1 MGTSLGTLNTSASND
16 IGRNN
21 TSENQ
26 LSKMPENN
34 SETTTRER
42 ISPMTEAT
50 ENTKRAA
57 KKSVETAR
65 VIEGI
70 DILGTE
76 KCSCTATDQV
86 PVLVLDKL
94 KKNGNFEK
102 MNEEVEVKIFKAGLD
117 LDHSSSNSDPEVND
131 KRNEIPRDKP
141 FRLPLTSIRCSGFNP
156 KMTKEEEV
164 KENKKEKGNKELLHP
179 KVVEKEDKSVVVNG
193 SVFMEASRTIPYK
206 VNHARPEGE
215 EPQRVMVT
223 VPYKMPVRIH
233 KDDGELPVPLNYQ
246 ALPYQLR
253 HSMGEVPQPVPRSVA
268 LEGEMSSG
276 ARPITS

>member
-1 MGTSLGTLNTSASND
+1 MVNDHCIGHKHIIFLQEEESVEEEQPVEIQLEELVEIIRINEEKCEFNVPVMITKIEQGKIRETRPKDVADKSSGANQELGKIKNDSDTSLGTLNISATND
-16 IGRNN
+16 IERNN

-42 ISPMTEAT
+42 ISPLNETATEAT

-102 MNEEVEVKIFKAGLD
+102 MNEEVEVKIFKAELD
-117 LDHSSSNSDPEVND
+117 LDHSSSISDPEVND

-141 FRLPLTSIRCSGFNP
+141 FR
-156 KMTKEEEV
+156 
-164 KENKKEKGNKELLHP
+164 
-179 KVVEKEDKSVVVNG
+179 
-193 SVFMEASRTIPYK
+193 
-206 VNHARPEGE
+206 
-215 EPQRVMVT
+215 
-223 VPYKMPVRIH
+223 
-233 KDDGELPVPLNYQ
+233 
-246 ALPYQLR
+246 
-253 HSMGEVPQPVPRSVA
+253 
-268 LEGEMSSG
+268 
-276 ARPITS
+276 

>member
-1 MGTSLGTLNTSASND
+1 MVNDHCIGHKHIVFSQEKERVEEEQPVEIQLEELVEIIRTNEEKCEFNVPVMITKIEKGKIRETRPKDVEDESSGANQELGKIKNDSDTSLGTLNISATND
-16 IGRNN
+16 IERNN

-42 ISPMTEAT
+42 ISPINETATEAT

-102 MNEEVEVKIFKAGLD
+102 MNEEVEVKIFKAELD
-117 LDHSSSNSDPEVND
+117 LDDSSSNSDPEVND

-141 FRLPLTSIRCSGFNP
+141 FR
-156 KMTKEEEV
+156 
-164 KENKKEKGNKELLHP
+164 
-179 KVVEKEDKSVVVNG
+179 
-193 SVFMEASRTIPYK
+193 
-206 VNHARPEGE
+206 
-215 EPQRVMVT
+215 
-223 VPYKMPVRIH
+223 
-233 KDDGELPVPLNYQ
+233 
-246 ALPYQLR
+246 
-253 HSMGEVPQPVPRSVA
+253 
-268 LEGEMSSG
+268 
-276 ARPITS
+276 

>member
-1 MGTSLGTLNTSASND
+1 MVNDHCIGHKHIIFLQEEESVEEEQPVEIQLEELVEIIRINEEKCEFNVPVVITKIEQGKIRETRPKDVADESSGANQELGKIKNDSDTSLGTLNISATND
-16 IGRNN
+16 IERNN

-94 KKNGNFEK
+94 KKNGNFEQ
-102 MNEEVEVKIFKAGLD
+102 MNEEVEVEIFKAELD
-117 LDHSSSNSDPEVND
+117 LDDSSSISDPEVND

-141 FRLPLTSIRCSGFNP
+141 FR
-156 KMTKEEEV
+156 
-164 KENKKEKGNKELLHP
+164 
-179 KVVEKEDKSVVVNG
+179 
-193 SVFMEASRTIPYK
+193 
-206 VNHARPEGE
+206 
-215 EPQRVMVT
+215 
-223 VPYKMPVRIH
+223 
-233 KDDGELPVPLNYQ
+233 
-246 ALPYQLR
+246 
-253 HSMGEVPQPVPRSVA
+253 
-268 LEGEMSSG
+268 
-276 ARPITS
+276 

>member
-1 MGTSLGTLNTSASND
+1 MVNDHCIGHKHIIFLQEEESVEEEQPVEIQLEELVEIIRINEEKCEFTVPVMIAKIEQGKIRETRPKDVAADESSGANQELGKIKNDSDTSLGTLNISATND
-16 IGRNN
+16 IERNN

-42 ISPMTEAT
+42 ISPMNETITEAT

-102 MNEEVEVKIFKAGLD
+102 MNEEVEVKIFKAELD
-117 LDHSSSNSDPEVND
+117 LGDSSSNSDPEVND

-141 FRLPLTSIRCSGFNP
+141 FR
-156 KMTKEEEV
+156 
-164 KENKKEKGNKELLHP
+164 
-179 KVVEKEDKSVVVNG
+179 
-193 SVFMEASRTIPYK
+193 
-206 VNHARPEGE
+206 
-215 EPQRVMVT
+215 
-223 VPYKMPVRIH
+223 
-233 KDDGELPVPLNYQ
+233 
-246 ALPYQLR
+246 
-253 HSMGEVPQPVPRSVA
+253 
-268 LEGEMSSG
+268 
-276 ARPITS
+276 

>member
-1 MGTSLGTLNTSASND
+1 MVNDHCIGHKHIIFLQEEESVEEEQPVEIQLEELVEIIRINEEKCEFNVPVVITKIEQEKIRETRPKDVEDESSGANQELGKIKNDSDTSLGTLNTSATND
-16 IGRNN
+16 IERNN

-26 LSKMPENN
+26 LAKMPEHN

-42 ISPMTEAT
+42 ISPMNETITEAT

-94 KKNGNFEK
+94 KKNGNFEQ

-117 LDHSSSNSDPEVND
+117 LDDSSSNSDPEVND

-141 FRLPLTSIRCSGFNP
+141 FR
-156 KMTKEEEV
+156 
-164 KENKKEKGNKELLHP
+164 
-179 KVVEKEDKSVVVNG
+179 
-193 SVFMEASRTIPYK
+193 
-206 VNHARPEGE
+206 
-215 EPQRVMVT
+215 
-223 VPYKMPVRIH
+223 
-233 KDDGELPVPLNYQ
+233 
-246 ALPYQLR
+246 
-253 HSMGEVPQPVPRSVA
+253 
-268 LEGEMSSG
+268 
-276 ARPITS
+276 

>member
-1 MGTSLGTLNTSASND
+1 MPVLHKSVLEFVFEFSNILLVFRLFTLETLQLCETASLHHNVVNLMVNDHCIGHKHIIFLQEEESVEEEQPVEIQLEELVEIIRTNEEKCEFTVPVMIAKIEQGKIRETNPKDVEDESSGANQELGKIKNDSDTSLGTLNISATND
-16 IGRNN
+16 IERNN

-42 ISPMTEAT
+42 ISPMNETITEAT

-102 MNEEVEVKIFKAGLD
+102 MNEEVEVKIFKAELD
-117 LDHSSSNSDPEVND
+117 LGDSSSNSDPEVND

-141 FRLPLTSIRCSGFNP
+141 FR
-156 KMTKEEEV
+156 
-164 KENKKEKGNKELLHP
+164 
-179 KVVEKEDKSVVVNG
+179 
-193 SVFMEASRTIPYK
+193 
-206 VNHARPEGE
+206 
-215 EPQRVMVT
+215 
-223 VPYKMPVRIH
+223 
-233 KDDGELPVPLNYQ
+233 
-246 ALPYQLR
+246 
-253 HSMGEVPQPVPRSVA
+253 
-268 LEGEMSSG
+268 
-276 ARPITS
+276 

>member
-102 MNEEVEVKIFKAGLD
+102 MNEEVEVKIFKAELD
-117 LDHSSSNSDPEVND
+117 LGDSSSNSDPEVND
-131 KRNEIPRDKP
+131 KRNEIPRDKS
-141 FRLPLTSIRCSGFNP
+141 FRLPLTSIRCGGFNP

-164 KENKKEKGNKELLHP
+164 KENKENKKEEGNEELLHP
-179 KVVEKEDKSVVVNG
+179 KVV
-193 SVFMEASRTIPYK
+193 
-206 VNHARPEGE
+206 
-215 EPQRVMVT
+215 
-223 VPYKMPVRIH
+223 
-233 KDDGELPVPLNYQ
+233 
-246 ALPYQLR
+246 
-253 HSMGEVPQPVPRSVA
+253 
-268 LEGEMSSG
+268 
-276 ARPITS
+276 

>member
-1 MGTSLGTLNTSASND
+1 MQEEESVEEEQPVEIQLEELVEIIRINEEKCEFTMPVMITKIEQGKIRETNPKDVEDESSGANQELGKITNDSDTSLGTLNISATND
-16 IGRNN
+16 IERNN

-42 ISPMTEAT
+42 ISPINETATEAT

-102 MNEEVEVKIFKAGLD
+102 MNEEVEVEIFKAELD
-117 LDHSSSNSDPEVND
+117 LDHSSSISDPEVND

-141 FRLPLTSIRCSGFNP
+141 FR
-156 KMTKEEEV
+156 
-164 KENKKEKGNKELLHP
+164 
-179 KVVEKEDKSVVVNG
+179 
-193 SVFMEASRTIPYK
+193 
-206 VNHARPEGE
+206 
-215 EPQRVMVT
+215 
-223 VPYKMPVRIH
+223 
-233 KDDGELPVPLNYQ
+233 
-246 ALPYQLR
+246 
-253 HSMGEVPQPVPRSVA
+253 
-268 LEGEMSSG
+268 
-276 ARPITS
+276 